1 MPRDEPEVIA
11 AGGAGLFRPSVT
23 LLEYAT
29 AALRPP
35 LNGRQVCP
43 PEARGHDLAHHGHS
57 DRDGPATE
65 NPVAW
70 VYLLLACLLEVVWAA
85 AIKQSEGFSRL
96 GASAVTLVAMIASF
110 WLLALAMRTLP
121 LGTSY
126 TIWTGIGAVGAFIV
140 GITMMGEVA
149 SVMRIAAASL
159 IVAGLVLMKLSSTT

>member
-1 MPRDEPEVIA
+1 M
-11 AGGAGLFRPSVT
+11 
-23 LLEYAT
+23 
-29 AALRPP
+29 
-35 LNGRQVCP
+35 
-43 PEARGHDLAHHGHS
+43 
-57 DRDGPATE
+57 
-65 NPVAW
+65 AW
-70 VYLLLACLLEVVWAA
+70 VYLLLAGLLEVVWAA
-85 AIKQSEGFSRL
+85 AMKQSEGFSRL
-96 GASAVTLVAMIASF
+96 GPSAVTLVAMIASF